1 MFIENIHFGRL
12 DLSWISYY
20 RKLHRISFAKM
31 SITCFKLKMF
41 KSYIWNL
48 TCRVNDNRIFLSW
61 FFTIFHHFRNVSKER
76 LRRRPVWQDF
86 ARTPVKLT
94 TLVFTN
100 YLARQLFGE
109 PRLCISLA
117 SRRTRLY
124 VVLNCTAFLIL
135 RLTFR
140 WSFLR
145 TAIQTP
151 KVCRLPSRKMFKKTM
166 LSTLTKGVVQFTH
179 KYRLPQVRS
188 IE

>member
-1 MFIENIHFGRL
+1 
-12 DLSWISYY
+12 
-20 RKLHRISFAKM
+20 M

-76 LRRRPVWQDF
+76 LRRRPVWRDF
-86 ARTPVKLT
+86 ARTTVKLKRPHSYLQT
-94 TLVFTN
+94 ISHDSFLVIST
-100 YLARQLFGE
+100 
-109 PRLCISLA
+109 LCISLA
-117 SRRTRLY
+117 SRHTRLY
-124 VVLNCTAFLIL
+124 VVLNCTVFLIL
-135 RLTFR
+135 CLTFR

-145 TAIQTP
+145 TVIQTP
-151 KVCRLPSRKMFKKTM
+151 KACRLPSRKMFKKTM